1 MGGNWVCLFREELFR
16 FQIANVQAPS
26 GIKIIASAYGFPP
39 VGFLGKRGQG
49 LDQ

>member
-1 MGGNWVCLFREELFR
+1 MGGNWVCLFRKELFR

-26 GIKIIASAYGFPP
+26 EVKIIASAYGFPP